1 MSPRK
6 GYRKPATSCDGCL
19 AWGVFTGRLC
29 PACWQ
34 FDRKHADGE
43 CGVCRRQQPLKSGY
57 CRLCWCQAR
66 RNIRLTTGKPTSAG
80 YVMAPWLRQ
89 VGDLQLSF
97 VGMHHHRGASTTPR
111 PRGQGRRGRPC
122 KPAPPFACRPV
133 SRWCQPFLFD
143 GVPRD
148 YRRFDPEAHAD
159 PSNPWLAWGRHLAHG
174 LAEGRGWGRR
184 VRLDVDRALVVLL
197 SQHTEGD
204 VIRYSEIIAPLRA
217 LDSSIERTA
226 EVLEAM
232 SVLVD
237 DRRPSYEDWLEKR
250 LDGLAAGI
258 RRETERWNRTLRD
271 GGPRT
276 RPRDQ
281 ATVWAYLNAVRPALL
296 DWSERYDHLREV
308 TRDDVLAH
316 VKTLHGHQRRQT
328 LVALRSLFGW
338 AKKTGLVFRN
348 PTSRIKVGQYEYA
361 ILQPLLPQQVA
372 RSVEAVR
379 SPAARLALALAAAH
393 AARAGAIRAL
403 HLDDVDLGNRRLT
416 IAGRTRPMDDLTH
429 QMLLAW
435 LDYRRRRWPDTANP
449 HLLINQM
456 TALETG
462 PVSGWWIKHE
472 LNGQHATLERLRVDR
487 QLEEALVHGPDPL
500 HLAEVFGLDEK
511 TAIRYA
517 NSARALLERPL
528 ETAPA
533 TSPRTHGSIP

>member
-19 AWGVFTGRLC
+19 AWGDFTGSLC

-34 FDRKHADGE
+34 FARQHAAGE
-43 CGVCRRQQPLKSGY
+43 CGACRRRQPLKSGY

-66 RNIRLTTGKPTSAG
+66 RNIRIATGKPTSAG
-80 YVMAPWLRQ
+80 HVMAPWLRQ
-89 VGDLQLSF
+89 VADLQLF
-97 VGMHHHRGASTTPR
+97 FIGMHHHRGSSTTPR
-111 PRGQGRRGRPC
+111 PRGHGRRGRPR
-122 KPAPPFACRPV
+122 KPPPPAAVRPV
-133 SRWCQPFLFD
+133 SHWCQPVLFD

-148 YRRFDPEAHAD
+148 YHRFDRDAHPD
-159 PSNPWLAWGRHLAHG
+159 PASPWLAWGRHLAHG
-174 LAEGRGWGRR
+174 LAEARGWGRR

-197 SQHTEGD
+197 SPHAEGD

-232 SVLVD
+232 NILVD

-250 LDGLAAGI
+250 LNGLAAGI
-258 RRETERWNRTLRD
+258 RREAESWNRTLRD

-276 RPRDQ
+276 RPRHQ

-296 DWSERYDHLREV
+296 EWSERYDHPREI

-316 VKTLHGHQRRQT
+316 VKTLHGHERRQT

-338 AKKTGLVFRN
+338 AKKNGIVFRN
-348 PTSRIKVGQYEYA
+348 PTARIKVGTFEYSV
-361 ILQPLLPQQVA
+361 LQPLLPQQVT

-379 SPAARLALALAAAH
+379 SPAARLALALAASH

-403 HLDDVDLGNRRLT
+403 QLDDVDLGNRRLT

-435 LDYRRRRWPDTANP
+435 LDYRHRRWPNTANP

-472 LNGQHATLERLRVDR
+472 LHGQDATLERLRVDR

-517 NSARALLERPL
+517 NSARALLDQAAEQQLR
-528 ETAPA
+528 
-533 TSPRTHGSIP
+533 

>member
-1 MSPRK
+1 VSPRK

-29 PACWQ
+29 PACRQ
-34 FDRKHADGE
+34 FARQHTIGG
-43 CGVCRRQQPLKSGY
+43 CGACHRRQPLKSGY

-66 RNIRLTTGKPTSAG
+66 RNIRIATGEPTSAG

-89 VGDLQLSF
+89 VGDLQLFF
-97 VGMHHHRGASTTPR
+97 VGMHHHRGASTTQR
-111 PRGQGRRGRPC
+111 PRGQGRRGRPR
-122 KPAPPFACRPV
+122 KAPPPLACRPV

-143 GVPRD
+143 SVPRD
-148 YRRFDPEAHAD
+148 YHRFTPEAHAD
-159 PSNPWLAWGRHLAHG
+159 PASPWLAWGRYLAHG
-174 LAEGRGWGRR
+174 LAEARGWGRR

-197 SQHTEGD
+197 SAHTEGEL
-204 VIRYSEIIAPLRA
+204 IRYSQIIAPLRA

-226 EVLEAM
+226 EVLEAI

-237 DRRPSYEDWLEKR
+237 DRRPSYEDWLDNK
-250 LDGLAAGI
+250 LDDFAAGI
-258 RRETERWNRTLRD
+258 RREAERWNRTLRD

-276 RPRDQ
+276 RPREQ
-281 ATVWAYLNAVRPALL
+281 STVWAYLNAVRPALL
-296 DWSERYDHLREV
+296 EWSTRYDHLREV
-308 TRDDVLAH
+308 TRDDVLTHA
-316 VKTLHGHQRRQT
+316 KTLHGHQRHQT

-338 AKKTGLVFRN
+338 AKKNGIVFRD
-348 PTSRIKVGQYEYA
+348 PTARIKVGSLEYA
-361 ILQPLLPQQVA
+361 VLQPLPHQQVN

-379 SPAARLALALAAAH
+379 SPAARLTLALAAVH

-416 IAGRTRPMDDLTH
+416 IAGRTRPIDDLTH

-435 LDYRRRRWPDTANP
+435 LNHRRRRWPNTANP

-456 TALETG
+456 TALEAG

-472 LNGQHATLERLRVDR
+472 LHGQQATLERLRIDR

-517 NSARALLERPL
+517 DSARALLEQAAEADP
-528 ETAPA
+528 E
-533 TSPRTHGSIP
+533 

>member
-1 MSPRK
+1 M
-6 GYRKPATSCDGCL
+6 
-19 AWGVFTGRLC
+19 
-29 PACWQ
+29 
-34 FDRKHADGE
+34 
-43 CGVCRRQQPLKSGY
+43 
-57 CRLCWCQAR
+57 
-66 RNIRLTTGKPTSAG
+66 
-80 YVMAPWLRQ
+80 
-89 VGDLQLSF
+89 
-97 VGMHHHRGASTTPR
+97 
-111 PRGQGRRGRPC
+111 
-122 KPAPPFACRPV
+122 
-133 SRWCQPFLFD
+133 LFD

-148 YRRFDPEAHAD
+148 YRRFAHDVHANPE
-159 PSNPWLAWGRHLAHG
+159 SPWLAWARYLAHG
-174 LAEGRGWGRR
+174 LAEARGWSRR

-197 SQHTEGD
+197 SLHTEGEA
-204 VIRYSEIIAPLRA
+204 IRYSEIITPLRA

-232 SVLVD
+232 GVLAD

-250 LDGLAAGI
+250 LDGFAAGI

-296 DWSERYDHLREV
+296 DWSTRYDHLREV
-308 TRDDVLAH
+308 TRDDVLTH
-316 VKTLHGHQRRQT
+316 VKTLHGHERRQT

-338 AKKTGLVFRN
+338 AKKNGIVFRN

-361 ILQPLLPQQVA
+361 VLQPLLPQQVD
-372 RSVEAVR
+372 RSVEAVH

-416 IAGRTRPMDDLTH
+416 IAGHTRPMDDLTH
-429 QMLLAW
+429 QMLLSW
-435 LDYRRRRWPDTANP
+435 LEHRRRRWPNTANP

-472 LNGQHATLERLRVDR
+472 LHGQDATLERLRVDR
-487 QLEEALVHGPDPL
+487 HLEEALVHGPDPL

-517 NSARALLERPL
+517 NSARALLEQPL
-528 ETAPA
+528 ETAPVRGVRVVGGA
-533 TSPRTHGSIP
+533 TCRDDERG